1 MIARGRRSGRRMARV
16 TDDSLY
22 SVDNEPEQLD
32 EEDDDEGTLPFY
44 RNNGA
49 PRIPLPLF
57 DWPNGN

>member
-1 MIARGRRSGRRMARV
+1 MARV